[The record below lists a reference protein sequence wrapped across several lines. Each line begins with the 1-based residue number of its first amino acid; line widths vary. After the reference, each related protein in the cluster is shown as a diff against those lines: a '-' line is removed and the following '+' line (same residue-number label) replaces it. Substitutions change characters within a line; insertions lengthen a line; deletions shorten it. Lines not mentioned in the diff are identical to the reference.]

1 MNIILVIKDNVSI
14 NKIACMFFVILSGV
28 GVTILYF
35 NDPRIAKFYP
45 LCIFRIVT
53 GCNCPGCG
61 GLRATYCLLHGDFIS
76 ALKYNPLLVI
86 SLPFIFLLAITKIK
100 DLVRGCLGQS
110 LEFSSPMPY
119 CEISLVGPL
128 LFYRPLLFPINSRK
142 FISSK

>member
-45 LCIFRIVT
+45 LCIFRVVT

-86 SLPFIFLLAITKIK
+86 SLPFIFFLVITKNKRFGPWLPWTVFGI
-100 DLVRGCLGQS
+100 LVSYALLRNIPCWPFIIL
-110 LEFSSPMPY
+110 SPP
-119 CEISLVGPL
+119 
-128 LFYRPLLFPINSRK
+128 PIPN
-142 FISSK
+142 